1 MNNKLNNQT
10 RILNQILAE
19 MYLVRIL
26 PTNSLRDRKTQV
38 IDQKFNLT
46 RPSINEMHALIED
59 AQNAKEDLGS
69 ELCGFI
75 IEELILLDPTF
86 QNHEET
92 ISYLQERFEQTAHA
106 VVPDASEDEKEHLY
120 QGLLN
125 EILGFGPLEPLL
137 NDPNVLEIFIDS
149 YDNIYVERQG
159 KFEDVSQQFNDVQ
172 HLLFIMRRILRP
184 LGMAITT
191 ENPVMDARLPDGSRV
206 NIILPPIA
214 MNGPSMVIRLFPSR
228 QLTLEDLYKYG
239 SVTPEIADF
248 IKACVQ
254 AQLNIIVAGGTGSGK
269 TTILNIV
276 TEFIEKDERVVTIE
290 NAAEMKPRTNPRRT
304 VRMESR
310 PADSEGKGEITMSDL
325 VINALK
331 MRPDRIILGEARAD
345 EVIHFIQAINTGHDG
360 SMLTLHAS
368 NPRDVMARLETMAIM
383 SNPSIPLLTIR
394 QQMASGFDLIV
405 HTNRLS
411 DGSRKIVAVSE
422 VVGMQGDTILLQDI
436 FVFEQS
442 GVENGRIQGKS
453 KATGYIPTFLDRLQN
468 SGIDLPI
475 TNFTA
480 T

>member
-1 MNNKLNNQT
+1 MNQKTSLQML
-10 RILNQILAE
+10 ILNQIVAE
-19 MYLVRIL
+19 LYLDRVH
-26 PTNSLRDRKTQV
+26 PDNTLRDRKTQL
-38 IDQKFNLT
+38 IDQKFDLT
-46 RPSINEMHALIED
+46 RPSIAEMHQLI
-59 AQNAKEDLGS
+59 KESQQTKSDLGG
-69 ELCGFI
+69 EMRGFI
-75 IEELILLDPTF
+75 IEELTLLDPTF
-86 QNHEET
+86 QNHEEL
-92 ISYLQERFEQTAHA
+92 ISYLQNKFDQA
-106 VVPDASEDEKEHLY
+106 VKIIVPNLLEAEKEELF
-120 QGLLN
+120 QSLLN
-125 EILGFGPLEPLL
+125 EILGLGPLEPLL
-137 NDPNVLEIFIDS
+137 NDSTVLEIFVDS

-159 KFEDVSQQFNDVQ
+159 RFEDIPHHFADVD
-172 HLLFIMRRILRP
+172 HLLVIMRRILMP
-184 LGMAITT
+184 LGMGITA
-191 ENPVMDARLPDGSRV
+191 ENPIMDARLPDGSRV

-214 MNGPSMVIRLFPSR
+214 INGPSMVIRLFPSR
-228 QLTLEDLYKYG
+228 LLTLEDLYRYG
-239 SVTPEIADF
+239 SITPEVADF

-276 TEFIEKDERVVTIE
+276 TEFIKEDERVITIE
-290 NAAEMKPRTNPRRT
+290 NAAEMRPRTNPRRT

-310 PADSEGKGEITMSDL
+310 PADSEGKGEVAMSDL
-325 VINALK
+325 VINALR

-360 SMLTLHAS
+360 SMLTLHANS
-368 NPRDVMARLETMAIM
+368 PRDAMARLETMAIM
-383 SNPSIPLLTIR
+383 FNPSIPLLTIR

-405 HTNRLS
+405 QTNRLA

-442 GVENGRIQGKS
+442 GMENGRIQGKS